1 MSDTPQGPD
10 WWQASDDRWYP
21 PPRPQMPGDPEAA
34 PAAAPRADAGFPPP
48 AAPAP
53 GGGYPP
59 PGQAAA
65 PAMAPPGPR
74 PGAPPFPPPGSG
86 GPPPVP
92 PGAPPFGMPAPPGYG
107 APSGHLGGGG
117 SNRTALYVAVAVVA
131 LAAVVGL
138 VVVLASR
145 GDDGGPSTS
154 GTTTSTTSGEP
165 ATTAGSGGEP
175 GKTTGAVS
183 GLKVAESG
191 FSTYRGYSGTAGSYG
206 VVITNTG
213 REPVTNF
220 TVKIAI
226 YDKND
231 TVIGSHPQ
239 TVAKLAPGQKLGI
252 GNPVTDDLSGG
263 IGKLTVSFEEGFGT
277 AVPEGAF
284 TVSDVAMKTT
294 DFGNNVS
301 FKVASSYKEDLE
313 NIASF
318 AIFRDA
324 GGKIVGGANGFVALV
339 PAGGRAN
346 GTVDAFDVIPTATR
360 ADVYVDK
367 GFF

>member
-21 PPRPQMPGDPEAA
+21 PPRPQMPGDPEPA
-34 PAAAPRADAGFPPP
+34 PASAPADAGLPPP
-48 AAPAP
+48 AAPAT
-53 GGGYPP
+53 GGAYPP
-59 PGQAAA
+59 SGQAAA
-65 PAMAPPGPR
+65 PAMAPPGQPS
-74 PGAPPFPPPGSG
+74 APPFPPPGSG
-86 GPPPVP
+86 GGPPMGP
-92 PGAPPFGMPAPPGYG
+92 AARPPFPPPPGYG
-107 APSGHLGGGG
+107 PSGYPSGVAPGGGG
-117 SNRTALYVAVAVVA
+117 STPTALYVAVAVVV

-145 GDDGGPSTS
+145 SGGGGSPTS
-154 GTTTSTTSGEP
+154 ATTTNTSARP
-165 ATTAGSGGEP
+165 ATTAGRDPGE
-175 GKTTGAVS
+175 TTGAIS
-183 GLKVAESG
+183 GVKVAESG
-191 FSTYRGYSGTAGSYG
+191 FSTYQGFSGTAGSYG

-226 YDKND
+226 YDKSD

-239 TVAKLAPGQKLGI
+239 TVAKLAPGQELGI
-252 GNPVTDDLSGG
+252 GSSITDDLSGG

-294 DFGNNVS
+294 DFGNDVS
-301 FKVASSYKEDLE
+301 FKVASSYREDLE
-313 NIASF
+313 NIATF

-324 GGKIVGGANGFVALV
+324 GGKIVGGANGYVALV
-339 PAGGRAN
+339 PAGGRSN
-346 GTVDAFDVIPTATR
+346 GTVSAFDVIPTAKR